1 MPCDIASGRTLAC
14 KDSVGG
20 IKNVYIIPYANVEQN
35 NVTYLVGTDTISALA
50 AAPPNCY
57 KYELKGASSLEQAI
71 TSSRDNG
78 TTFFEQTLNLTLQKV
93 DAATNVELKYLAW
106 SRPVVV
112 IEDYNDNLMVA
123 GLENGMEVTGGT
135 IVSGTAMGDLYGY
148 TITMVGQERLPANFL
163 DGIALLSVS
172 NTYINP

>member
-35 NVTYLVGTDTISALA
+35 NVTYLAGTDTISALA
-50 AAPPNCY
+50 AAPPTAY
-57 KYELKGASSLEQAI
+57 KYELKGASSLEQTI

-112 IEDYNDNLMVA
+112 IEDYNENLMVA

-163 DGIALLSVS
+163 DGIALLNVS
-172 NTYINP
+172 ATNINP